1 MFKHILNNH
10 KYKFLAAAVG
20 VTATETYNSGN
31 KELLSILPKNDIEQ
45 KLTKLQHSYSFL
57 GKVKRVDINQLPSN
71 SPIEDCHIESIIN
84 NDAPNSNYNDKIM
97 LFGVMD
103 GHSGG
108 HTSNF
113 LQQNLV
119 AKVISKLYPY
129 FNSSDKV
136 EDLDYFNE
144 TLKKSFIELD
154 NQIVLEGFNKLLKS
168 PTRETLFNS
177 TMPAISGSCCL
188 LTIFNTNN
196 DILTVA
202 QTGDSRAILVSK
214 ESEYEYSVR
223 QLSKDLTGDNP
234 EEIAR
239 IKNLHPNEDSAVFR
253 GRVLGSLQPSRA
265 FGDYRY
271 KIDLSKHQ
279 NLLPPD
285 VKMFLRRPPKNLL
298 TPPYVTAEPDVHN
311 FKIDLK
317 KDKYMIIASDGLFEL
332 LNNDDIAR
340 LVAHWEN
347 ANIKN
352 PDELKINV
360 VNEPIKQDT
369 FKYDQRYKQGLPC
382 IKKDENLATHLIRN
396 ALSFG
401 GQEEFVDLMCSLKEP
416 GSRKYRDDL
425 TVQVIFFNDT
435 K

>member
-1 MFKHILNNH
+1 MFKSVLQKH
-10 KYKFLAAAVG
+10 KYKFLTAAVG
-20 VTATETYNSGN
+20 LTASEAYTSN
-31 KELLSILPKNDIEQ
+31 KELLSILPKNEIEE

-84 NDAPNSNYNDKIM
+84 NDAPNSNSNDKIM
-97 LFGVMD
+97 LFGVLD

-119 AKVISKLYPY
+119 SWVISKLYPY
-129 FNSSDKV
+129 FNSTDDV
-136 EDLDYFNE
+136 DDLDLFNK
-144 TLKKSFIELD
+144 TLKSSFVELD
-154 NQIVLEGFNKLLKS
+154 NQIVLEGFNKLVKS
-168 PTRETLFNS
+168 PTRETLFNL

-188 LTIFNTNN
+188 LTIFNTHN

-202 QTGDSRAILVSK
+202 QTGDSRALLVSK
-214 ESEYEYSVR
+214 VGDKEYTVK
-223 QLSKDLTGDNP
+223 QLSRDLTGDNAD
-234 EEIAR
+234 EISR
-239 IKNLHPNEDSAVFR
+239 IKNLHPDEEFAIFR

-271 KIDLSKHQ
+271 KIDLSQHQ
-279 NLLPPD
+279 NLFPPD
-285 VKMFLRRPPKNLL
+285 VKMFLRRQPKNLL

-340 LVAHWEN
+340 LVAQWED
-347 ANIKN
+347 AQIKTSN
-352 PDELKINV
+352 DVKINV
-360 VNEPIKQDT
+360 VNEPIKQDS

-382 IKKDENLATHLIRN
+382 IRKDDNLATHLIRN

-425 TVQVIFFNDT
+425 TVQVIFFDD